1 MIKSMTGFGSVRS
14 EKDGHRISV
23 DIKCLNSKFLDL
35 NMRLPRE
42 IQDKEAELRK
52 IITDKL
58 GRGKVQMHIDLHLQP
73 SQDEADVIDVDLFE
87 KYFSVLDNLAD
98 KHAAEKNDLFRLALQ
113 MPDVIKS
120 GNDVVDD
127 ELWAWIRDAITKAAD
142 KADGFRI
149 DEGQTLMTHF
159 RSALDVLNESLEE
172 VEKLDIDRRKRQS
185 DKLKEALKEI
195 KDKTRIDENRFE
207 QELIYYLE
215 KIDIS
220 EEKVRLKS
228 HLDYFKATL
237 EEKES
242 NGKRLQFI
250 SQEIGREINTIGSKA
265 NDATLQKVVVGMK
278 DELEKIKEQSLN
290 VQ

>member
-1 MIKSMTGFGSVRS
+1 MTGFGSVRS
-14 EKDGHRISV
+14 EKDGHTISV

-52 IITDKL
+52 MMTEKL
-58 GRGKVQMHIDLHLQP
+58 SRGKVQIQIDLNLQP
-73 SQDEADVIDVDLFE
+73 SKDQEDIINVDLFE
-87 KYFSVLDNLAD
+87 KYYSALDSLAN
-98 KHAAEKNDLFRLALQ
+98 KHAADKNDLFRLALQ
-113 MPDVIKS
+113 MPEVIKS
-120 GNDVVDD
+120 GNEAVDD
-127 ELWAWIRDAITKAAD
+127 ELWSWIRQAIAEAAD
-142 KADGFRI
+142 KAEEFRK
-149 DEGQTLMTHF
+149 DEGKSLLEHF
-159 RSALDVLNESLEE
+159 NSALGILYTSLEQ
-172 VEKLDIDRRKRQS
+172 VETIDVERRKRQS
-185 DKLKEALKEI
+185 DKLQDALSEI
-195 KDKTRIDENRFE
+195 KDKTRVDENRFE

-228 HLDYFKATL
+228 HLDYFKSTL
-237 EEKES
+237 EGKES

-265 NDATLQKVVVGMK
+265 NDASLQKVVVGMK

-290 VQ
+290 VL